1 VAVAWFTAPQD
12 EGHVFVAFSQNAGTT
27 FGAPVRVDESGSLG
41 RVDVELMPDGTAMVS
56 WIELAGPAGRVH
68 GAPQVDASGG
78 RSAATTV
85 TTLGDEPQQCLS
97 ANGPSGQRDHLR
109 LDRSREPE
117 RSDSDTRVPS
127 SEHLPQPYP
136 R

>member
-1 VAVAWFTAPQD
+1 LSASGRDVAVAWFTAPQD

-41 RVDVELMPDGTAMVS
+41 RVDVELMPDGSAMVS
-56 WIELAGPAGRVH
+56 WIELAGNQAAFMVRRGRALGRPLRCDDGH
-68 GAPQVDASGG
+68 DA
-78 RSAATTV
+78 RY
-85 TTLGDEPQQCLS
+85 EPQQCLS

-117 RSDSDTRVPS
+117 RSTRHARSP
-127 SEHLPQPYP
+127 
-136 R
+136 